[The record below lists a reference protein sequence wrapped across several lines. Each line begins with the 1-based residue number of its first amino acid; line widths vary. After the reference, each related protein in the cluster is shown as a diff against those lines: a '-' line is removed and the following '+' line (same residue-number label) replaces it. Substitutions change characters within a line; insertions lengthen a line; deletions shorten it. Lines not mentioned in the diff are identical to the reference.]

1 MSTKHFIL
9 GTAGH
14 VDHGKTT
21 LLKALT
27 GIDTD
32 RLPEEKA
39 RGLSIDLGFA
49 NLDLPG
55 GIRAGI
61 VDVPGHERFLK
72 NMLAGVGGLDL
83 AMLVVDAREGARPQT
98 HEHLEILDL
107 LATRA
112 GVVVLTK
119 VDLVEPEVADLAEE
133 ALRRELAGTFLAQAP
148 VVRVSGLTGEGLDRL
163 RETLAE
169 VLEGLPVRPTEAPFH
184 LPVDRA
190 FLRAGFGTVVTGT
203 LWAGRLR
210 VGDRVEILPE
220 RLEARTRGLQVHGE
234 SESEACAGQRV
245 AVNLAGV
252 EPGSLH
258 RGQVLA
264 PPGLLVPTRRLDL
277 RLRTLPRAARP
288 LRHRDQVRLYV
299 GTAEALGRVFLLEG
313 DEIAPGARGL
323 VQVILDEPVAL
334 RRLDRVILRDFT
346 AQHTVGGGEVLD
358 PAAPRHRRG
367 DAQVLDGL
375 RRQQGSGAAEPLL
388 GALARASGG
397 ARTPGA
403 LAQDLQLPQA
413 EVQALVEELLASGE
427 LVRMG
432 RHVAL
437 ARQVLPLRQQILELL
452 ERLAQAAPW
461 RGGWRR
467 EEILRLLAS
476 PTPRLAEEVLNEACR
491 RGEVVERLGLLA
503 PRAHVPRLEP
513 AWQEALRRVEEVLKK
528 DRFTPVDW
536 DDVPFLAEVEPRLW
550 KVLEA
555 HLLETGRAVRLTPQI
570 VFLESLLEEAR
581 GILAERIR
589 AEGPLTASRAR
600 ETLQTTRKYAIPL
613 LEHFDQTR
621 FTRRVGDLRDLAWN
635 PASKGDPSP

>member
-49 NLDLPG
+49 NLELPG
-55 GIRAGI
+55 RIRAGI

-83 AMLVVDAREGARPQT
+83 AMLVVDTREGARPQT
-98 HEHLEILDL
+98 HEHLDILDL

-119 VDLVEPEVADLAEE
+119 MDLVEPDLADLAEE

-148 VVRVSGLTGEGLDRL
+148 IVRVSGLTGEGLDRL

-169 VLEGLPVRPTEAPFH
+169 ALEGLPVRPTEAPFH
-184 LPVDRA
+184 LPVDRV
-190 FLRAGFGTVVTGT
+190 FLRAGFGAVVTGT
-203 LWAGRLR
+203 LWAGRLQLA
-210 VGDRVEILPE
+210 DRVEILPE
-220 RLEARTRGLQVHGE
+220 RLEARVRGLQVHGE
-234 SESEACAGQRV
+234 SVSEVCAGQRM
-245 AVNLAGV
+245 AVNLARV

-288 LRHRDQVRLYV
+288 LRHRDQVRLYA
-299 GTAEALGRVFLLEG
+299 GTAEALGRVFMMEG
-313 DEIAPGARGL
+313 DDLAPGSQGL
-323 VQVILDEPVAL
+323 VQVALEEPVVL

-367 DAQVLDGL
+367 DVRVLAEL
-375 RRQQGSGAAEPLL
+375 RRHQGSDAAQPLL
-388 GALARASGG
+388 AVLARASGG

-403 LAQDLQLPQA
+403 LAQDLQLPLL
-413 EVQALVEELLASGE
+413 EVQSLVEELVASGE
-427 LVRMG
+427 VVRLG
-432 RHVAL
+432 RYVAL
-437 ARQVLPLRQQILELL
+437 THQVLPLRQQLAELL
-452 ERLAQAAPW
+452 GNLVQAAPW
-461 RGGWRR
+461 KGGWRR
-467 EEILRLLAS
+467 EEILRLLGAAK
-476 PTPRLAEEVLNEACR
+476 PRLAEEVLSEACR
-491 RGEVVERLGLLA
+491 CGEVVDRCGLLA
-503 PRAHVPRLEP
+503 PRAHVPRLDP
-513 AWQEALRRVEEVLKK
+513 AQQEALQRVEEVLLK

-536 DDVPFLAEVEPRLW
+536 DDVPYLAEVDARLW
-550 KVLEA
+550 KVLED

-600 ETLQTTRKYAIPL
+600 EALQTTRKYAIPL

-635 PASKGDPSP
+635 PESGKDPSP

>member
-1 MSTKHFIL
+1 MNTKHFIL

-49 NLDLPG
+49 NLELPG
-55 GIRAGI
+55 GICAGVI
-61 VDVPGHERFLK
+61 DVPGHERFLK

-83 AMLVVDAREGARPQT
+83 AMLVVDVREGARPQT

-119 VDLVEPEVADLAEE
+119 VDLVEPDAADLAEE
-133 ALRRELAGTFLAQAP
+133 ALRRKLTGTFLAQAP

-163 RETLAE
+163 RETL
-169 VLEGLPVRPTEAPFH
+169 VQILEGLPVRSTEAPFH

-190 FLRAGFGTVVTGT
+190 FLRDGFGTVVTGT

-210 VGDRVEILPE
+210 SGDRVEILPE
-220 RLEARTRGLQVHGE
+220 KVEARVRGLQVHGE

-277 RLRTLPRAARP
+277 RLRTLPRTARP

-299 GTAEALGRVFLLEG
+299 GTAEALGRVFMLEG
-313 DEIAPGARGL
+313 EEIAPGACGL
-323 VQVILDEPVAL
+323 IQVILEEPVVL

-346 AQHTVGGGEVLD
+346 AQQTVGGGEVLD

-367 DAQVLDGL
+367 DAQVLADL
-375 RRQQGSGAAEPLL
+375 RRLQGRGDAQPLL
-388 GALARASGG
+388 TALARSSGG

-403 LAQDLQLPQA
+403 LAQDLQTPLP
-413 EVQALVEELLASGE
+413 EVQALVEDLVGSGE

-437 ARQVLPLRQQILELL
+437 ASHVLPLRQQITELL

-467 EEILRLLAS
+467 EEILRLLGS
-476 PTPRLAEEVLNEACR
+476 QTPRLAEEVLSEACR
-491 RGEVVERLGLLA
+491 RGDVVERGGLLA
-503 PRAHVPRLEP
+503 LRAHQPCLDP
-513 AWQEALRRVEEVLKK
+513 LQQDALRRVEEVLEK

-550 KVLEA
+550 KLLEA
-555 HLLETGRAVRLTPQI
+555 HLLETGRAVRLAPQI
-570 VFLESLLEEAR
+570 VFLESLLEQGR
-581 GILAERIR
+581 QRLAERIR

-600 ETLQTTRKYAIPL
+600 ETLETTRKYAIPL
-613 LEHFDQTR
+613 LEYYDQTR
-621 FTRRVGDLRDLAWN
+621 FTRRVGNLRELASAQ
-635 PASKGDPSP
+635 PERGSS